1 MFSVGRES
9 MSGVFV
15 LAVVVNSGQDGV
27 SASVV
32 CERLDAKV
40 SSVEL
45 LHQEVGDVLRALER
59 QGLVE
64 QDGVLFVATQQG
76 CERVEAVVGDVLRVS
91 DGERAGDGASRD
103 MGVVVE

>member
-27 SASVV
+27 SASRI
-32 CERLDAKV
+32 CEQVESSV
-40 SSVEL
+40 SSVSL
-45 LHQEVGDVLRALER
+45 LDEEVGDVLRALER

-64 QDGVLFVATQQG
+64 QRGVGFVATEKG
-76 CERVEAVVGDVLRVS
+76 RERVEVIREDVLRVS
-91 DGERAGDGASRD
+91 DRERAEGDVR
-103 MGVVVE
+103 GVVKA